1 MLADDSSQGS
11 KRNAAST
18 PTKKLAANESSVE
31 SSPTDHHALFLKA
44 YRQGRAKMAANSGK
58 PQRVPSSGSGGTG
71 GGNAQKVPTLNLKR
85 DADADRVAKQVSVV
99 NEIERATFQ
108 EKSRSDSDSDKDVRF
123 SSLNVGGGVT
133 SALPAVQNRT
143 PVKNVS
149 LKQLAASF
157 GKSLDEHEKAIKD
170 VELSTTSTLQM
181 NPLAEIEALNRQLQ
195 QFKQTKQEEED
206 NATPSPEP
214 VAASSHLLSSEVIV
228 EADMGFQNVPAR
240 PRAPRQLIGMQRD
253 ALAPSTA
260 TYPRTQSSG
269 SEASTGEKSLVSG
282 GLLSNSTLGGG
293 MTLSEL
299 SGTQSSWKLS
309 TTEGLASTI
318 GSNMETVDGGM
329 STDDKVKKQLAELEA
344 VLQGGHAA
352 LMGGQGD
359 DYEKNDP
366 VVAARQAGEQAAA
379 LRERLKLNLPGA
391 KADSDSDESG
401 REEGGGT
408 AWLSAKAGLR
418 AELQLMQELQQREST
433 LDTSKGKV
441 ESEKEEDPSEPGV
454 VSTVGGGAP
463 WTVYK
468 DKLKA
473 EVQRMR
479 QQLLLAQQARWCPST
494 SQNFGGGAEKEEG
507 GGEERGD

>member
-181 NPLAEIEALNRQLQ
+181 NPLAEIEALNRCVPW
-195 QFKQTKQEEED
+195 
-206 NATPSPEP
+206 NM
-214 VAASSHLLSSEVIV
+214 IV
-228 EADMGFQNVPAR
+228 CGVLD
-240 PRAPRQLIGMQRD
+240 
-253 ALAPSTA
+253 LA
-260 TYPRTQSSG
+260 
-269 SEASTGEKSLVSG
+269 
-282 GLLSNSTLGGG
+282 
-293 MTLSEL
+293 
-299 SGTQSSWKLS
+299 
-309 TTEGLASTI
+309 
-318 GSNMETVDGGM
+318 
-329 STDDKVKKQLAELEA
+329 
-344 VLQGGHAA
+344 
-352 LMGGQGD
+352 
-359 DYEKNDP
+359 
-366 VVAARQAGEQAAA
+366 
-379 LRERLKLNLPGA
+379 
-391 KADSDSDESG
+391 
-401 REEGGGT
+401 
-408 AWLSAKAGLR
+408 
-418 AELQLMQELQQREST
+418 
-433 LDTSKGKV
+433 
-441 ESEKEEDPSEPGV
+441 
-454 VSTVGGGAP
+454 
-463 WTVYK
+463 
-468 DKLKA
+468 
-473 EVQRMR
+473 
-479 QQLLLAQQARWCPST
+479 
-494 SQNFGGGAEKEEG
+494 
-507 GGEERGD
+507 